1 MANIQIVGEILNS
14 STISRYSDQDT
25 RLISSQEI
33 QDDFGAENDYIEY
46 YIYDIGGNLLNST
59 YTYSDFK
66 LPSDSN
72 LAPLPNNST
81 SNTTNSIPS
90 TDVGIVSNT
99 NTQSGSLYPII
110 EIDPVQ
116 DLQNNSY
123 TSGEFTVRYNF
134 FRNKISSPS
143 ADLFIKEI
151 SSDRTEIGVVST
163 ILTNEE
169 IEQGFN
175 TLVSEISGS
184 IYFVDYLLNFGNN
197 QQALTVNVALNK
209 LDSGYEIY
217 FKLYEPLPDN
227 IVEKNTLWVVDE
239 KVDPYTFDINL
250 DTLILTPPGLQLR
263 GPNFNVPVKLQEG
276 TISTSYQNY
285 DNLLNNL
292 QSLQSS
298 SYSKILNL
306 LTTQSID
313 INVDYTNFSEFSFF
327 GSSKQRLEN
336 FYTKVKEIEDY
347 NNLINTYVPN
357 VVTTSS
363 LQLEIS
369 SSRNSIN
376 DIISKFDGFEYYL
389 YFESSSYTWPKTN
402 SVLPYTL
409 RSTGSAIALNWYN
422 AYTSS
427 AEFYDNNNVNLLKNT
442 LPTFI
447 LDDCANDQYIVF
459 INMMGQYF
467 DNIWIFLKAITDVN
481 LANNNLEQGVSKDLV
496 YHVLKSYGIKLYNS
510 QGGEDLDQFLIGANS
525 GSAIFDDNFSPTGSY
540 LNNIPRKDLLSE
552 IYKRIYHNLPY
563 LVKNKGT
570 VAGVEGLITT
580 FGITGSIL
588 NTKEFGGG
596 TKSSLLKG
604 YNNEKVRIVDNT
616 ITGSVLSAFIP
627 LQQSPTASNE
637 FRDDD
642 LNYLD
647 VSFSPQTQ
655 IDTYISGAIASNNP
669 TFILDDYIGDP
680 RQQYDNVYPDLE
692 TQQKLYFETGVPGY
706 SGFTGSFMDYNGFI
720 RLIQFFD
727 NALFKMITDFVPAR
741 TSLSTGVTINSPVL
755 ERNKVSYAEPLVNN
769 QFVYDADYN
778 DNTRISPQYGQ
789 LYDNLTGSKAAFFTG
804 ELSGSGIDIYNNYFE
819 PANSNYY
826 LHPTSS
832 LTTNDLDIFN
842 HSDFNVML
850 NNVTSSRLSLTR
862 QGIEYIIGNT
872 GSLLN
877 RTILTPVQL
886 QDSYQ
891 SLTSYNT
898 SRYSGSKVTSA
909 TYNTY
914 TIGDESFGK
923 TAAIDHQVRKIALF
937 SEIKSSSLFSNYNN
951 VAIKYLVDE
960 FGGLTELNQRNKNWE
975 EVQNTFKQSSTLAIS
990 QFDNQKFSNQKN
1002 TDGVKLIYNSGYS
1015 YSPVLYLSRD
1025 TVTLNFRTEGFK
1037 PDISVIALNSGS
1049 NNIVGYIPN
1058 GFPLS
1063 STYKIISNFGN
1074 LDDEPIG
1081 LSNFYTGSS
1090 GTDNVNLL
1098 PTYSSSL
1105 STQYAIQVTASI
1117 QVTESITQQGYVTYE
1132 LGAYKHNASNPLN
1145 LANSGSYLVSSVSAS
1160 YVNLL
1165 AQTYTNSDYVGIN
1178 ITGSFV
1184 NSTTSQTQWDTL
1196 TNLRNITYFRT
1207 VKTVDE
1213 LISNNYYDIAFD
1225 IFIDEPLKGGEIVR
1239 FGNLQNRYYD
1249 LIVDEYIVGEG
1260 NVNDQLINLSNRM
1273 VELITAVSPFQNFVP
1288 GGQPTVRTGASIS
1301 NLGPNAFTLRF
1312 QTFRSSISNNRI
1324 SINMYE
1330 KYWRVLNEG
1339 TFTPNEDI
1347 TENNTVIIPS
1357 GTTLYKYTLKD
1368 FNLSTGVGTTRTLWS
1383 KESEIKL
1390 RFLTR
1395 PNSVVNQRYIPTSI
1409 PAGGGSFDY
1418 YTLFSSLY
1426 MPTNKINGL
1435 YIIPDTSL
1443 VTLDDSGKTLNL
1455 NLSLN
1460 NYFLA
1465 EGDKLTFI
1473 LKQKAIYPSWDGFYK
1488 AQFNSNIQNKIKV
1501 SGDSNIRAITND
1513 NIALLNPILSLR
1525 QDPSNNNFTTLYLD
1539 SDLSSVYTPLTSSGD
1554 QIFYAPNIEGDIS
1567 DIYSKYGDVDYAFHM
1582 NIGDSIILKDARNFT
1597 YEFGVKE
1604 VVYDS
1609 VNKCYGFKLLST
1621 MDSTLF
1627 NELFFNTD
1635 NKRYFEILYLN
1646 KIKDETNVLAVF
1658 TKKDGRTSYG
1668 FIIPDN
1674 LHPDV
1679 LANIDTITKEVKQKL
1694 LADQQGTVTG

>member
-1 MANIQIVGEILNS
+1 MANNIQIVGDILNS
-14 STISRYSDQDT
+14 STISRYSTQDT
-25 RLISSQEI
+25 NLIASQEI
-33 QDDFGAENDYIEY
+33 QDDFGASNDYIEY

-59 YTYSDFK
+59 YNYSDFK
-66 LPSDSN
+66 LPSNSS
-72 LAPLPNNST
+72 LTPPPNSST

-90 TDVGIVSNT
+90 TNVGIVSNT

-116 DLQNNSY
+116 DLQNNGY

-151 SSDRTEIGVVST
+151 SSDRTEIGIIST
-163 ILTNEE
+163 TLTNEE

-217 FKLYEPLPDN
+217 FKLYEPLPQN
-227 IVEKNTLWVVDE
+227 IVEKTTLWVVDE

-369 SSRNSIN
+369 SSRNNIN
-376 DIISKFDGFEYYL
+376 DIVSKFDGFEYYL
-389 YFESSSYTWPKTN
+389 YFESSSYAWPKTN

-409 RSTGSAIALNWYN
+409 YSTGSAVALNWYN
-422 AYTSS
+422 SYTSS
-427 AEFYDNNNVNLLKNT
+427 AELYDNNNVNLLKNT

-447 LDDCANDQYIVF
+447 LDDCANDQYVVF
-459 INMMGQYF
+459 VNMIGQYF

-510 QGGEDLDQFLIGANS
+510 QGGEDLNQFLIGANS
-525 GSAIFDDNFSPTGSY
+525 GSAVFDNNFSPTGSY

-616 ITGSVLSAFIP
+616 ITGSVLSTFIP
-627 LQQSPTASNE
+627 LQQSPTASNK
-637 FRDDD
+637 FRDND

-669 TFILDDYIGDP
+669 TFSLDDYIGDP
-680 RQQYDNVYPDLE
+680 RQQYYNVYPDLE

-706 SGFTGSFMDYNGFI
+706 SGFTGSYMDYNGFI

-755 ERNKVSYAEPLVNN
+755 ERNKVSYAQPLINN
-769 QFVYDADYN
+769 QVVYDADYN
-778 DNTRISPQYGQ
+778 GPGISPQYGQ
-789 LYDNLTGSKAAFFTG
+789 LYNSLTGSKAAFFTG
-804 ELSGSGIDIYNNYFE
+804 ELSGSEIDIYNNYFL
-819 PANSNYY
+819 PANYNYY

-832 LTTNDLDIFN
+832 LTTNDLNVFN

-862 QGIEYIIGNT
+862 QGIEYIIDNT
-872 GSLLN
+872 GSLSN

-1037 PDISVIALNSGS
+1037 PDISVLALNSGS

-1074 LDDEPIG
+1074 LDDEPTG
-1081 LSNFYTGSS
+1081 LNNFYTGSPS
-1090 GTDNVNLL
+1090 TDNVNLL

-1145 LANSGSYLVSSVSAS
+1145 LVNSGSYLVSSVSAS

-1165 AQTYTNSDYVGIN
+1165 AKQYTNTSGLVGMNVTQSFTFSTLSAWNTFTKRANANRLSIVTVDLRRFTSGTNRWTVTFLVTINEPLQGDEFIEIGHANGTNFDIIIDESIVDNGVISSQILKLSQRISDMIQIPSTFNTWIQGGLYTGVGISEITSNSFKFGFEFRESFNNSTVAAATYTSYFGI
-1178 ITGSFV
+1178 
-1184 NSTTSQTQWDTL
+1184 
-1196 TNLRNITYFRT
+1196 
-1207 VKTVDE
+1207 
-1213 LISNNYYDIAFD
+1213 A
-1225 IFIDEPLKGGEIVR
+1225 
-1239 FGNLQNRYYD
+1239 
-1249 LIVDEYIVGEG
+1249 
-1260 NVNDQLINLSNRM
+1260 
-1273 VELITAVSPFQNFVP
+1273 
-1288 GGQPTVRTGASIS
+1288 
-1301 NLGPNAFTLRF
+1301 
-1312 QTFRSSISNNRI
+1312 
-1324 SINMYE
+1324 
-1330 KYWRVLNEG
+1330 NEG
-1339 TFTPNEDI
+1339 TYVAGGDI
-1347 TENNTVIIPS
+1347 YDGSTLLVS
-1357 GTTLYKYTLKD
+1357 ADTTLYKYTLKD
-1368 FNLSTGVGTTRTLWS
+1368 MDLTTGAGTTRTLWS
-1383 KESEIKL
+1383 KDSELQLKYKNNPSS
-1390 RFLTR
+1390 TT
-1395 PNSVVNQRYIPTSI
+1395 SVRYT
-1409 PAGGGSFDY
+1409 PAFQDAGTYDNY
-1418 YTLFSSLY
+1418 VLFSTFYLPIS
-1426 MPTNKINGL
+1426 KINGL
-1435 YIIPDTSL
+1435 YNIPDTSL
-1443 VTLDDSGKTLNL
+1443 IAIKDSGKTLNL

-1460 NYFLA
+1460 NQFLA

-1473 LKQKAIYPSWDGFYK
+1473 LKQKAIYPSWNGFYK

-1501 SGDSNIRAITND
+1501 SGDSNIKAITND
-1513 NIALLNPILSLR
+1513 NIALLNPTLSLL

-1539 SDLSSVYTPLTSSGD
+1539 PNLSSVYTPLTSSGD

-1567 DIYSKYGDVDYAFHM
+1567 DIYSKYGDIDYAFHM
-1582 NIGDSIILKDARNFT
+1582 NTGDSIILKDARNFT

-1627 NELFFNTD
+1627 NELFFDTD
-1635 NKRYFEILYLN
+1635 NKRYFELLYLN

-1658 TKKDGRTSYG
+1658 KKKDGRTSYG

>member
-25 RLISSQEI
+25 NLIASQEI
-33 QDDFGAENDYIEY
+33 QDDFGASNDYIEY

-66 LPSDSN
+66 LPSDSS
-72 LAPLPNNST
+72 LTPLSNNST

-175 TLVSEISGS
+175 TLISEISGS

-276 TISTSYQNY
+276 TISTTYQTY

-389 YFESSSYTWPKTN
+389 YFESSSYAWPKTN

-616 ITGSVLSAFIP
+616 ITGSVLSTFIP

-637 FRDDD
+637 FRDND

-872 GSLLN
+872 GSLSN

-1165 AQTYTNSDYVGIN
+1165 AKQYTNTSGLVGMN
-1178 ITGSFV
+1178 VTQSFTFSTPSV
-1184 NSTTSQTQWDTL
+1184 WNAFTKRANSNRLTTTVVGFSRFTAGTNRYSTTFL
-1196 TNLRNITYFRT
+1196 VNI
-1207 VKTVDE
+1207 
-1213 LISNNYYDIAFD
+1213 N
-1225 IFIDEPLKGGEIVR
+1225 EPLQGDEYIEIGHANGTV
-1239 FGNLQNRYYD
+1239 FHI
-1249 LIVDEYIVGEG
+1249 IVDEDIVDNGDINSQIIKLSTRIQNVIQLPTSTFNTWIQGGLFTSAGISELTSNSFKFTFEHRETFGNSLVGGAAYTSYFGIANEGTYIVGSNIYDG
-1260 NVNDQLINLSNRM
+1260 STLLIP
-1273 VELITAVSPFQNFVP
+1273 A
-1288 GGQPTVRTGASIS
+1288 
-1301 NLGPNAFTLRF
+1301 
-1312 QTFRSSISNNRI
+1312 
-1324 SINMYE
+1324 
-1330 KYWRVLNEG
+1330 
-1339 TFTPNEDI
+1339 
-1347 TENNTVIIPS
+1347 

-1368 FNLSTGVGTTRTLWS
+1368 MDLTTGAGTTRTLWS
-1383 KESEIKL
+1383 KDSELQLKYKNNPSSTVSL
-1390 RFLTR
+1390 
-1395 PNSVVNQRYIPTSI
+1395 RYIPNFMD
-1409 PAGGGSFDY
+1409 AGTFDNY
-1418 YTLFSSLY
+1418 VLFSTFYL
-1426 MPTNKINGL
+1426 PIANINGL
-1435 YIIPDTSL
+1435 YDIPDTSL
-1443 VTLDDSGKTLNL
+1443 VGFQDSGKTLNL

-1473 LKQKAIYPSWDGFYK
+1473 LKQKAIYPSWNGFYK

-1501 SGDSNIRAITND
+1501 SGDSNIKAITND
-1513 NIALLNPILSLR
+1513 NIALLNPTLSLR

-1539 SDLSSVYTPLTSSGD
+1539 SDLSSVYTPNTLSGD

-1567 DIYSKYGDVDYAFHM
+1567 DIYSKYGDIDYAFHM

-1597 YEFGVKE
+1597 TEFGVKE

-1627 NELFFNTD
+1627 NELFFDTD
-1635 NKRYFEILYLN
+1635 NKRYFELLYLN

-1658 TKKDGRTSYG
+1658 KKKDGRTSYG

>member
-1 MANIQIVGEILNS
+1 MANIQIVGDILNS
-14 STISRYSDQDT
+14 STISRYSTQDT
-25 RLISSQEI
+25 NLIASQEI
-33 QDDFGAENDYIEY
+33 QDDFGASNDYIEY

-66 LPSDSN
+66 LPSNSN

-81 SNTTNSIPS
+81 SNTINSIPS
-90 TDVGIVSNT
+90 TDVGIVSNI

-123 TSGEFTVRYNF
+123 TSGEFTVIYNF

-151 SSDRTEIGVVST
+151 SPDRTEIGIIST
-163 ILTNEE
+163 TLTNEE

-197 QQALTVNVALNK
+197 QQVLTVNVALNK

-250 DTLILTPPGLQLR
+250 DTLILPSPGLQLR
-263 GPNFNVPVKLQEG
+263 GPNFTIPIEQQG

-357 VVTTSS
+357 VATTSS

-369 SSRNSIN
+369 SSRNNIN
-376 DIISKFDGFEYYL
+376 NIVSKFDGFEYYL

-409 RSTGSAIALNWYN
+409 YSTGSAIALNWYN

-427 AEFYDNNNVNLLKNT
+427 AELYDDNNVNLLKNT

-447 LDDCANDQYIVF
+447 LDDCANNQYVVF
-459 INMMGQYF
+459 VNMMGQYF

-510 QGGEDLDQFLIGANS
+510 QGGEDLDQFLIGSNS

-669 TFILDDYIGDP
+669 TFSLDDYIGDP
-680 RQQYDNVYPDLE
+680 RQQYNNVYADLE
-692 TQQKLYFETGVPGY
+692 TQQKLYFETGVAGY
-706 SGFTGSFMDYNGFI
+706 PAFTGSNMDYNGFI

-727 NALFKMITDFVPAR
+727 NALFKMIADFVPAR
-741 TSLSTGVTINSPVL
+741 TSLSTGITINSPVL
-755 ERNKVSYAEPLVNN
+755 ERNKISYAQPLINN
-769 QFVYDADYN
+769 QVVYDADYN
-778 DNTRISPQYGQ
+778 GSGISPQYGQ
-789 LYDNLTGSKAAFFTG
+789 LYNYLTGSKAAFFTG
-804 ELSGSGIDIYNNYFE
+804 ELSGSGIDIYNNYFL

-832 LTTNDLDIFN
+832 LTDNDLNVFN
-842 HSDFNVML
+842 HSNFNVML
-850 NNVTSSRLSLTR
+850 NNVSASRVSLTR

-872 GSLLN
+872 GSLSN
-877 RTILTPVQL
+877 RTILVPAEL
-886 QDSYQ
+886 QDSNQ
-891 SLTSYNT
+891 SLTSFVK
-898 SRYSGSKVTSA
+898 SRYEGTKTISQG
-909 TYNTY
+909 YNTY
-914 TIGDESFGK
+914 SPAIFSGNGSIIYEGDNSFGK
-923 TAAIDHQVRKIALF
+923 TAAIDKYVRKIGLLTQVKSNLF
-937 SEIKSSSLFSNYNN
+937 LPRRNN
-951 VAIKYLVDE
+951 ASIKYLVDE
-960 FGGLTELNQRNKNWE
+960 KGNLSELNQQNKYWE
-975 EVQNTFKQSSTLAIS
+975 EVQNTFIAGDDLTVTL
-990 QFDNQKFSNQKN
+990 FDSQKFSNQKTTN
-1002 TDGVKLIYNSGYS
+1002 GIKSIFNSGYIYEPVFYFLSASGGTGIQDLTASFDYSGVTINKTFKVIPSAGTIATAGGNYSLQPIGANLQPPKLSTDSSSDYIAYNLFNISNPPKNGEYNDNVLFNGGYSSPYVSSS
-1015 YSPVLYLSRD
+1015 YYFVPIDNNFDFTANFKIKVRYTTVNKNFNSTFRIRNTIGTVLGEVKQEFISNGCYVLPVWSPSFDGYNTYD
-1025 TVTLNFRTEGFK
+1025 TDWSYRANSNGEPVTLSDAPIKVIKSDGSSIFISPPITLEPYIITYYTTNYRDNRGEQDQYTEEVWKQSGGTGDVYYVKNALEKKDVNDTILEYKLNVSNQFLQQNDEIYFEFIIPASSFTPEVPTIEIIDGGSLKVDFNGGNTLVTKGNEGF
-1037 PDISVIALNSGS
+1037 ITFNTGS
-1049 NNIVGYIPN
+1049 NTIN
-1058 GFPLS
+1058 LS
-1063 STYKIISNFGN
+1063 GKDGKLSKFYGLNFT
-1074 LDDEPIG
+1074 
-1081 LSNFYTGSS
+1081 F
-1090 GTDNVNLL
+1090 L
-1098 PTYSSSL
+1098 PTGSSL
-1105 STQYAIQVTASI
+1105 STSNLYNSYGPVNYPFQLKKGDTILL
-1117 QVTESITQQGYVTYE
+1117 TQ
-1132 LGAYKHNASNPLN
+1132 N
-1145 LANSGSYLVSSVSAS
+1145 
-1160 YVNLL
+1160 
-1165 AQTYTNSDYVGIN
+1165 
-1178 ITGSFV
+1178 TGSLV
-1184 NSTTSQTQWDTL
+1184 NEYT
-1196 TNLRNITYFRT
+1196 IT
-1207 VKTVDE
+1207 
-1213 LISNNYYDIAFD
+1213 
-1225 IFIDEPLKGGEIVR
+1225 
-1239 FGNLQNRYYD
+1239 
-1249 LIVDEYIVGEG
+1249 
-1260 NVNDQLINLSNRM
+1260 
-1273 VELITAVSPFQNFVP
+1273 
-1288 GGQPTVRTGASIS
+1288 
-1301 NLGPNAFTLRF
+1301 
-1312 QTFRSSISNNRI
+1312 
-1324 SINMYE
+1324 SINP
-1330 KYWRVLNEG
+1330 NQ
-1339 TFTPNEDI
+1339 TNINFTVEPPFPQNI
-1347 TENNTVIIPS
+1347 
-1357 GTTLYKYTLKD
+1357 GATLYSAV
-1368 FNLSTGVGTTRTLWS
+1368 F
-1383 KESEIKL
+1383 L
-1390 RFLTR
+1390 RK
-1395 PNSVVNQRYIPTSI
+1395 IE
-1409 PAGGGSFDY
+1409 DE
-1418 YTLFSSLY
+1418 
-1426 MPTNKINGL
+1426 TN
-1435 YIIPDTSL
+1435 
-1443 VTLDDSGKTLNL
+1443 
-1455 NLSLN
+1455 
-1460 NYFLA
+1460 
-1465 EGDKLTFI
+1465 
-1473 LKQKAIYPSWDGFYK
+1473 
-1488 AQFNSNIQNKIKV
+1488 
-1501 SGDSNIRAITND
+1501 
-1513 NIALLNPILSLR
+1513 
-1525 QDPSNNNFTTLYLD
+1525 
-1539 SDLSSVYTPLTSSGD
+1539 
-1554 QIFYAPNIEGDIS
+1554 
-1567 DIYSKYGDVDYAFHM
+1567 
-1582 NIGDSIILKDARNFT
+1582 IILKF
-1597 YEFGVKE
+1597 
-1604 VVYDS
+1604 
-1609 VNKCYGFKLLST
+1609 NKPPG
-1621 MDSTLF
+1621 D
-1627 NELFFNTD
+1627 
-1635 NKRYFEILYLN
+1635 
-1646 KIKDETNVLAVF
+1646 
-1658 TKKDGRTSYG
+1658 TSYG
-1668 FIIPDN
+1668 FVIPKN

-1694 LADQQGTVTG
+1694 LADQQGTGINNINTLDGGGFG